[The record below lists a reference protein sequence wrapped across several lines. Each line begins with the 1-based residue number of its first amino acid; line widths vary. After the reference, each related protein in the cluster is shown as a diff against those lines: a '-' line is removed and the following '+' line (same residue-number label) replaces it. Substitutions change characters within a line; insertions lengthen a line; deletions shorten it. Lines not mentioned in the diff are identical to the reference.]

1 MTVTLLQDD
10 LWILNNAANSVPQ
23 HRRAEFTREVT
34 RRLVRVARY
43 PSTAQVDAVVS
54 AVLHDFDVMPGT
66 QRASR
71 KLDGGG
77 ISKPFRDEGNKP
89 QGFSKMQP

>member
-71 KLDGGG
+71 KLDGGY
-77 ISKPFRDEGNKP
+77 I
-89 QGFSKMQP
+89 